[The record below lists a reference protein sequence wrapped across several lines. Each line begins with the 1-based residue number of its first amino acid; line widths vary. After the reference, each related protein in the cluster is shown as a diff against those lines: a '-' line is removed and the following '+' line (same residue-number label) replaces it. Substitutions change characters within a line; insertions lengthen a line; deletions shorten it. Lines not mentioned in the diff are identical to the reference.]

1 MGSFRG
7 LARDRKMMIH
17 LLIQIMSGFNLSLF
31 DKMAQETN
39 GRRVFGQG
47 ITMHKDA
54 TMRNPSVLRASLR
67 SKLKINPNYVGIFP
81 SFCQATTMQHAKII
95 PRGRRE

>member
-47 ITMHKDA
+47 IMRKDA
-54 TMRNPSVLRASLR
+54 TMRNPSVLGASLLR